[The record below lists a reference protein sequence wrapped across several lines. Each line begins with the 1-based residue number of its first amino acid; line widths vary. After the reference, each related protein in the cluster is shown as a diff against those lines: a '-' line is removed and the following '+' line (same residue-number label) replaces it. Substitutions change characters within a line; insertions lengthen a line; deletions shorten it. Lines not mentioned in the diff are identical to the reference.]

1 MYCVRCGA
9 QLPDDALF
17 CSHCG
22 IKTGQAGPSG
32 AVSSG
37 MTITS
42 APVIASF
49 TATSL
54 KCPSC
59 AAPIAPQFGEM
70 IITANIVGAALHWG
84 AEDGPTFRSRQ
95 CYHYG
100 TNSTDQVSS
109 LARSMMDRGL
119 LSRHL
124 QETSTLQEMSLSIV
138 PYWLVGVAARTS
150 LIASDVVVEGA
161 TVATTAALFGV
172 MAGLGGNRRGGFGG
186 PLVEGALLGS
196 MMGGGIGGRSPTK
209 AIQMNENYNY
219 PIVALKAP
227 TVYQP
232 RDYSFALEERD
243 LFDIS
248 KSPKGVKVLNG
259 DISEDAAKYQ
269 AKTLVEQVQ
278 SQKAHAKYH
287 MIQQMS
293 SDEDVLDAEL
303 LHAPIWFVRY
313 DYKGNQI
320 VLVLDANSGNVIN
333 SLGL

>member
-1 MYCVRCGA
+1 
-9 QLPDDALF
+9 
-17 CSHCG
+17 
-22 IKTGQAGPSG
+22 
-32 AVSSG
+32 
-37 MTITS
+37 
-42 APVIASF
+42 
-49 TATSL
+49 
-54 KCPSC
+54 
-59 AAPIAPQFGEM
+59 
-70 IITANIVGAALHWG
+70 
-84 AEDGPTFRSRQ
+84 
-95 CYHYG
+95 
-100 TNSTDQVSS
+100 
-109 LARSMMDRGL
+109 
-119 LSRHL
+119 
-124 QETSTLQEMSLSIV
+124 MSLSIV

-172 MAGLGGNRRGGFGG
+172 MAGLGRNRRGGFGG

-196 MMGGGIGGRSPTK
+196 MIGGGIGGRSPTK

>member
-1 MYCVRCGA
+1 
-9 QLPDDALF
+9 
-17 CSHCG
+17 
-22 IKTGQAGPSG
+22 
-32 AVSSG
+32 
-37 MTITS
+37 
-42 APVIASF
+42 
-49 TATSL
+49 
-54 KCPSC
+54 
-59 AAPIAPQFGEM
+59 
-70 IITANIVGAALHWG
+70 
-84 AEDGPTFRSRQ
+84 
-95 CYHYG
+95 
-100 TNSTDQVSS
+100 
-109 LARSMMDRGL
+109 
-119 LSRHL
+119 
-124 QETSTLQEMSLSIV
+124 
-138 PYWLVGVAARTS
+138 
-150 LIASDVVVEGA
+150 
-161 TVATTAALFGV
+161 

-196 MMGGGIGGRSPTK
+196 MMAGGMGGRGPTK

-219 PIVALKAP
+219 PIVALKAL

-248 KSPKGVKVLNG
+248 KYPKGIKVLNG

-333 SLGL
+333 SLGSSAHLSFSQPYKIGKKQYCCQDNCWKNSRGPWISVVHGTTVEVMGRLRVCSVSVSGGR

>member
-1 MYCVRCGA
+1 
-9 QLPDDALF
+9 
-17 CSHCG
+17 
-22 IKTGQAGPSG
+22 
-32 AVSSG
+32 
-37 MTITS
+37 
-42 APVIASF
+42 
-49 TATSL
+49 
-54 KCPSC
+54 
-59 AAPIAPQFGEM
+59 
-70 IITANIVGAALHWG
+70 
-84 AEDGPTFRSRQ
+84 
-95 CYHYG
+95 
-100 TNSTDQVSS
+100 
-109 LARSMMDRGL
+109 MMDRGL

-124 QETSTLQEMSLSIV
+124 QETSTLQEMSLLIV

-161 TVATTAALFGV
+161 TVATSSALFGV

-196 MMGGGIGGRSPTK
+196 MMGGGMGGRGPTK

-219 PIVALKAP
+219 PIVALKALS
-227 TVYQP
+227 VYQP
-232 RDYSFALEERD
+232 RDYSFSLEERD

-248 KSPKGVKVLNG
+248 KYPKGIKVLNG

-293 SDEDVLDAEL
+293 SEEDVLDTEL

-313 DYKGNQI
+313 DHKGNQI
-320 VLVLDANSGNVIN
+320 VLVLDGNSGNVIN